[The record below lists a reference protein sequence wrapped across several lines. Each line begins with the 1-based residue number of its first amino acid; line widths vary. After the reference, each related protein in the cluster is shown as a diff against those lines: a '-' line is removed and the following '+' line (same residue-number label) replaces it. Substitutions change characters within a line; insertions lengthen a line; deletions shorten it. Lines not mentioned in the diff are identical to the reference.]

1 MAANLRILIVD
12 DDRRMVKTL
21 VDILHLKG
29 YHAQGAHTSKNALE
43 MVEEDDF
50 DCVLTDIRMP
60 DMNGVD
66 LFRKIKKIR
75 SDLPVVF
82 MTAYATDKLFREAL
96 EEGAIATLNK
106 PLDINLLLNF
116 FSALGEE
123 PSIVI
128 VDDDSMFCQTI
139 GDILN
144 SRGFEVTQV
153 TDHSLL
159 REILRPQGQIV
170 LLDMK
175 LKDVS
180 GLHILRKIRERYPDL
195 PVVLITGYKSDMSS
209 SIDAALQINAFTC
222 LYKPLEIENLLQV
235 LTRIHYRELGRI
247 LDKSTSSK
255 EE

>member
-1 MAANLRILIVD
+1 MASNLRILIVD

-29 YHAQGAHTSKNALE
+29 YQAQGVHSSNQALE
-43 MVEEDDF
+43 RVEQEDF

-66 LFRKIKKIR
+66 LFRRIKKIR
-75 SDLPVVF
+75 RDLPVVF
-82 MTAYATDKLFREAL
+82 MTAYATDKLVHEAI

-116 FSALGEE
+116 FSALGEG

-128 VDDDSMFCQTI
+128 VDDDSMFCHTI

-144 SRGFEVTQV
+144 SRGFDVTQV
-153 TDHSLL
+153 TDHTLL
-159 REILRPQGQIV
+159 KQILRPTGQIV

-175 LKDVS
+175 LKDIT
-180 GLHILRKIRERYPDL
+180 GLQVLRKIREKYPDL
-195 PVVLITGYKSDMSS
+195 PVVLITGYKKDMSP
-209 SIDAALQINAFTC
+209 SIDAAMQINAFTC

-235 LTRIHYRELGRI
+235 LTRIHYRELSRI
-247 LDKSTSSK
+247 LDDSSS
-255 EE
+255 